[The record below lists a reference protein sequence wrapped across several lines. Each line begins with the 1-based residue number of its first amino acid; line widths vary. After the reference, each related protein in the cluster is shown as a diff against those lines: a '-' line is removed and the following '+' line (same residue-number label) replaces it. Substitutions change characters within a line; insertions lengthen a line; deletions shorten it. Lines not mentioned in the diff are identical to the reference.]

1 MKILGFNYTKINVEK
16 NKELSKDLKI
26 SNKIDVLGISEVKQD
41 VLKSKDEVLA
51 VKFSY
56 SIEYS
61 PGIASVNLEGTIM
74 LSTDSEMAKDVM
86 KKWKNRETPEEFRI
100 PLFNIIFRKAG
111 LKALELE
118 DEMNLPLHMS
128 MPTLRR
134 DDKSS
139 K

>member
-74 LSTDSEMAKDVM
+74 LST
-86 KKWKNRETPEEFRI
+86 
-100 PLFNIIFRKAG
+100 PL
-111 LKALELE
+111 
-118 DEMNLPLHMS
+118 
-128 MPTLRR
+128 
-134 DDKSS
+134 
-139 K
+139 

>member
-1 MKILGFNYTKINVEK
+1 
-16 NKELSKDLKI
+16 
-26 SNKIDVLGISEVKQD
+26 
-41 VLKSKDEVLA
+41 
-51 VKFSY
+51 
-56 SIEYS
+56 
-61 PGIASVNLEGTIM
+61 M

-86 KKWKNRETPEEFRI
+86 KKWKNKETPEEFRI